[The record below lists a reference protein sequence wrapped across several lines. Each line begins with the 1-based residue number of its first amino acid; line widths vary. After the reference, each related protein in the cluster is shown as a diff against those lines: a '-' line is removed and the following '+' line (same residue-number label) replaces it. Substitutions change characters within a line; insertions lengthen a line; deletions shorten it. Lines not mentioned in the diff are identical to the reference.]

1 MFQLLTYKGLNDY
14 RLDDNVAIILAGN
27 RITDKAGAMPIPAPV
42 CNRMMFIEVEVDVQ
56 DWLMNFAFKN
66 NVRDDIIS
74 FIHNKGD
81 VYLSMNPIE
90 SASWASPRSWTFLSS
105 QMDSYEKRFG
115 KISLDVLRVMAVG
128 EVGPEAASEFITYR
142 ELFAKWD
149 FDKLCK
155 RNINE
160 LSVEFAEESKKN
172 PTSIYAIISAAVSW
186 MVRIYRE
193 NDYDVNNETVKKA
206 AEFTYDVLTSFL
218 LMRIKGVNPVPMVL
232 AGTKF
237 INLYSSSDGNNDTK
251 TRRLSKLFLSNLSR
265 DRDLDYLFLE
275 IISNIFHAK
284 LEEEDIERIKQA
296 KKNLNY
302 NNKVIED

>member
-1 MFQLLTYKGLNDY
+1 M
-14 RLDDNVAIILAGN
+14 
-27 RITDKAGAMPIPAPV
+27 
-42 CNRMMFIEVEVDVQ
+42 
-56 DWLMNFAFKN
+56 
-66 NVRDDIIS
+66 
-74 FIHNKGD
+74 
-81 VYLSMNPIE
+81 
-90 SASWASPRSWTFLSS
+90 
-105 QMDSYEKRFG
+105 
-115 KISLDVLRVMAVG
+115 
-128 EVGPEAASEFITYR
+128 
-142 ELFAKWD
+142 
-149 FDKLCK
+149 
-155 RNINE
+155 
-160 LSVEFAEESKKN
+160 EFAEESKKN
-172 PTSIYAIISAAVSW
+172 PTSIYAIISAADSW

-302 NNKVIED
+302 NNKVMED